1 MVFEGPA
8 TTDYR
13 NVSKLNRAYLS
24 LLQVD
29 RHTRKSLFKLA
40 TPLIRRIT
48 SLTSLQMDRL
58 SATPFLLLSFR
69 ERDDKLW
76 TRILTEH
83 RGSDLFA
90 RSGADDLDRLRAAGL
105 GFVWQLARQNPYTLR
120 LICGASLHWCEQIG
134 ERTVFGLL
142 AAAAP
147 HSDLLVLRRAS
158 DTEWWWKLLDH
169 GVCRETDIRAA
180 AHISALQ
187 TLLTHPVAN
196 ATRSWSVAACRSR
209 AGTLRVADE

>member
-1 MVFEGPA
+1 MAFEGPA
-8 TTDYR
+8 ITDYR
-13 NVSKLNRAYLS
+13 NVSTLNRAYLS

-29 RHTRKSLFKLA
+29 RHTRKSLFRLA
-40 TPLIRRIT
+40 PPLLRRIT
-48 SLTSLQMDRL
+48 SLTSQQVDRL

-76 TRILTEH
+76 SQILSDE
-83 RGSDLFA
+83 RGSDLFTSSDA
-90 RSGADDLDRLRAAGL
+90 NDLDRLRAAGL

-120 LICGASLHWCEQIG
+120 LICGASLYWCEQIA

-142 AAAAP
+142 TAAAP
-147 HSDLLVLRRAS
+147 HTDLLELRRAN
-158 DTEWWWKLLDH
+158 DTELWRKLLDQ
-169 GVCRETDIRAA
+169 GICRETDIRAA

-187 TLLTHPVAN
+187 TLLTRPVDN
-196 ATRSWSVAACRSR
+196 ASRPWSVAACSTR